1 MPDPAQLYDQLVN
14 AFDRRAWPEV
24 KERAVRLLPMAPR
37 HPGIYYMLGV
47 ANMESGQTPAAIEAL
62 RQATL
67 LEPQRVGFI
76 VQYAKALMATR
87 QNREAKVAA
96 DRAVALSPTD
106 PATLDMLG
114 VIFTHVGDFASAAT
128 AFKQSTTLAPENAP
142 FRYNWA
148 TSLIACGDHAAAE
161 VELEACLGI
170 NPHHWLAHVTLA
182 QLRRQTPQNNHVE
195 RLEHLLQQ
203 VDGTGHTEASTCL
216 NMALAKEYEDLSD
229 YRQSYH
235 HLVRGKAA
243 NALSR
248 SYSTQRDQEM
258 FTAIMGSFP
267 TTQTLVGNCPSSEP
281 IFIVGMPRSGTTLVE
296 RIISSHPDVQSAG
309 ELLNFAMSVKQLSG
323 SRSPALVDTDTV
335 MRTRD
340 ANLGGL
346 GEMYLAS
353 TRPLTGKKPRFVDKL
368 PHNFLY
374 AGYIA
379 NALPNARIICL
390 RRDPMD
396 TCLSNFRQ
404 LFSEKSPF
412 YDYSFDLLDIGR
424 YYVLFHQLMAH
435 WQRVLPGRILQ
446 INYEELV
453 ESQELSSRRLLEFCG
468 VSWRDECLR
477 FEANSAPV
485 ATASAVQV
493 RAPIYRSSLKRWK
506 RYGEQLDGLR
516 DLLLEAG
523 IELDLS

>member
-1 MPDPAQLYDQLVN
+1 
-14 AFDRRAWPEV
+14 
-24 KERAVRLLPMAPR
+24 
-37 HPGIYYMLGV
+37 
-47 ANMESGQTPAAIEAL
+47 
-62 RQATL
+62 
-67 LEPQRVGFI
+67 
-76 VQYAKALMATR
+76 
-87 QNREAKVAA
+87 
-96 DRAVALSPTD
+96 
-106 PATLDMLG
+106 
-114 VIFTHVGDFASAAT
+114 
-128 AFKQSTTLAPENAP
+128 
-142 FRYNWA
+142 
-148 TSLIACGDHAAAE
+148 
-161 VELEACLGI
+161 
-170 NPHHWLAHVTLA
+170 
-182 QLRRQTPQNNHVE
+182 
-195 RLEHLLQQ
+195 
-203 VDGTGHTEASTCL
+203 
-216 NMALAKEYEDLSD
+216 
-229 YRQSYH
+229 
-235 HLVRGKAA
+235 
-243 NALSR
+243 
-248 SYSTQRDQEM
+248 
-258 FTAIMGSFP
+258 
-267 TTQTLVGNCPSSEP
+267 
-281 IFIVGMPRSGTTLVE
+281 
-296 RIISSHPDVQSAG
+296 
-309 ELLNFAMSVKQLSG
+309 MSVKQLSG